1 MQAYFTFCLMF
12 LIFPLAL
19 SALMSFHRLLTG
31 PRDSS
36 EYHLQTY
43 QEISRQA
50 IIQIL
55 VIDMILLGIA
65 LLYIQISYTQ
75 P

>member
-43 QEISRQA
+43 QEASRQA
-50 IIQIL
+50 TIQIL
-55 VIDMILLGIA
+55 VIDLILLGIA
-65 LLYIQISYTQ
+65 VVYIVVSYTQ

>member
-43 QEISRQA
+43 QEASRQA
-50 IIQIL
+50 TLQIL
-55 VIDMILLGIA
+55 VIDLILLGIA
-65 LLYIQISYTQ
+65 AVYILVSYTQ
-75 P
+75 R